1 MFLCC
6 QIVLLLI
13 CKCMEKKSFV
23 HNEGEIFYIYIK
35 KKKDLFYK
43 LKKMKAVINCG
54 FGGD

>member
-1 MFLCC
+1 MKGKF
-6 QIVLLLI
+6 
-13 CKCMEKKSFV
+13 F
-23 HNEGEIFYIYIK
+23 IYIK

>member
-1 MFLCC
+1 M
-6 QIVLLLI
+6 QVYGKKNVLFTM
-13 CKCMEKKSFV
+13 KGKF
-23 HNEGEIFYIYIK
+23 FIYIK